1 MRTGAQLSSALAG
14 RFLSRRCYISGGWQ
28 AAALQRVHWGAAAS
42 ALAEEVA
49 ALGASRAFIIA
60 SQAATATHV
69 WPSRSPL
76 LPALLA
82 NRRCEAEPES
92 RQRMATAH
100 HYSRPSSPIDAA
112 KPHRKVASEWQPL
125 TPTPGTPRQQTLRSG
140 TDEIAKCEAALGA
153 NHAGTWSGMRGEC
166 SDVAMVRVSGNPIQP

>member
-1 MRTGAQLSSALAG
+1 MNASVQMSSALAG

-60 SQAATATHV
+60 SQA
-69 WPSRSPL
+69 
-76 LPALLA
+76 
-82 NRRCEAEPES
+82 
-92 RQRMATAH
+92 
-100 HYSRPSSPIDAA
+100 HYSRHSSPIDAA
-112 KPHRKVASEWQPL
+112 KPRRKVASDWQPL

-166 SDVAMVRVSGNPIQP
+166 SDVAMVRVSGDPIQP

>member
-1 MRTGAQLSSALAG
+1 MRRMRTGAQLSSALAG

-69 WPSRSPL
+69 WPSCSPL

-82 NRRCEAEPES
+82 NRRCEAAPDS
-92 RQRMATAH
+92 RQRLATAH
-100 HYSRPSSPIDAA
+100 PYSSR
-112 KPHRKVASEWQPL
+112 
-125 TPTPGTPRQQTLRSG
+125 T
-140 TDEIAKCEAALGA
+140 
-153 NHAGTWSGMRGEC
+153 
-166 SDVAMVRVSGNPIQP
+166 